1 MSETLYMR
9 MYTQNTVCSQCQMN
23 TCHTSFRERDTET
36 ERQREGGGERE
47 REREQTDVTD
57 PKTDDGQVTMD
68 VERFLVRVGGPSLS
82 LAMGGWVRAKR
93 TSSGMKSLCSD
104 VGNGLLRS
112 TSMLERN

>member
-1 MSETLYMR
+1 LGEK
-9 MYTQNTVCSQCQMN
+9 
-23 TCHTSFRERDTET
+23 ER
-36 ERQREGGGERE
+36 ERE

-57 PKTDDGQVTMD
+57 TKTDDGQVTMD

>member
-1 MSETLYMR
+1 MNK
-9 MYTQNTVCSQCQMN
+9 QNVIHEN
-23 TCHTSFRERDTET
+23 FHTKHSALTAPDEHMPYIIQRERYRDRE
-36 ERQREGGGERE
+36 REGEK
-47 REREQTDVTD
+47 EREQTDVTD

>member
-1 MSETLYMR
+1 MT
-9 MYTQNTVCSQCQMN
+9 
-23 TCHTSFRERDTET
+23 DT
-36 ERQREGGGERE
+36 
-47 REREQTDVTD
+47 
-57 PKTDDGQVTMD
+57 KTDDGQVTMD